1 MVAERGKICFDLIV
15 PGSDNIGRVNQ
26 GVYMGTVG
34 ETQGDGES
42 GPWPA
47 RCCAAAAVLL
57 AAILRLIMT
66 EHEEE

>member
-15 PGSDNIGRVNQ
+15 RGSDNIGRVNQ

-47 RCCAAAAVLL
+47 RWSLGGVGAGRV
-57 AAILRLIMT
+57 R
-66 EHEEE
+66 